1 MSSASCAISRLDFIG
16 PLSAREWLVTDG
28 GGGELGDE
36 LVLVEALERE
46 RLDELGLLAG
56 GDELGQRLADD
67 RRRLEPV
74 RAPAGADVEVLDLG
88 LPEDRAV
95 VGAQVAQAGPR
106 AQQAGVL
113 ELREELE
120 RVARDLLQEVQR

>member
-16 PLSAREWLVTDG
+16 PLLWFSVADG

-46 RLDELGLLAG
+46 RLDELGLLAR
-56 GDELGQRLADD
+56 GDELGEGLSDD
-67 RRRLEPV
+67 RGGLEAV
-74 RAPAGADVEVLDLG
+74 RPPAGADVEVLDLG
-88 LPEDRAV
+88 LAEDRAV

-106 AQQAGVL
+106 AQQA
-113 ELREELE
+113 
-120 RVARDLLQEVQR
+120 